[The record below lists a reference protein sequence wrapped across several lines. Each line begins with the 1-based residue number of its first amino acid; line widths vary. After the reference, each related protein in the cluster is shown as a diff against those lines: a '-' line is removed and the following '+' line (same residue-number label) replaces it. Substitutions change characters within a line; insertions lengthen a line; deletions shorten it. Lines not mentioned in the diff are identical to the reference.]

1 MSLNSEDQQPTPAN
15 QSQEI
20 NPPSTLS
27 SSQKSRSSTPQVDLP
42 QQQENE
48 ATDEKDTDQSKN
60 LDESHTPDHDR
71 ASPEPQEPKA
81 AYIVTLKKETTK
93 EQFEVYKQ
101 QLLDQGADIKH
112 EYYSIILKGFA
123 VSLKPTK
130 LQTFQQDPL
139 VTDIEMDQQVHI

>member
-81 AYIVTLKKETTK
+81 AYIVTLKKKLLRNNLKFISNSYSTK
-93 EQFEVYKQ
+93 VP
-101 QLLDQGADIKH
+101 I
-112 EYYSIILKGFA
+112 SSMNIIRSF
-123 VSLKPTK
+123 
-130 LQTFQQDPL
+130 
-139 VTDIEMDQQVHI
+139 